1 MIDYRL
7 ALQCG
12 IDLPVPECQ
21 VVLHQPRNEEIALIG
36 ETDFF
41 TGVQC
46 LCLYKS
52 MFVQGKTDLSD
63 VNNFQI
69 FMTIMQEPEA
79 KDKKDATRL
88 VLSLLF
94 PKYNILFTP
103 NSIILQPYNKEKES
117 ENKIIDINNF
127 EQLQEVLRL
136 IFCMKEGP
144 MTSQAFNPK
153 GSKAKEIADK
163 LMRGRERIAA
173 EGGSNCSSI
182 FSQYISIL
190 ETGLQLPPSVL
201 NSMTMYQLYDQV
213 ERYMLKV
220 AWDQDVQVRL
230 AGGKPDN
237 KPDNWMKNIH

>member
-1 MIDYRL
+1 MRDYRL

-21 VVLHQPRNEEIALIG
+21 IVLHQPRIAEIGLIG

-46 LCLYKS
+46 LCLYKT
-52 MFVQGKTDLSD
+52 MFMSDKTDLSD

-69 FMTIMQEPEA
+69 FMTIMQEKEA

-88 VLSLLF
+88 VLSLVL
-94 PKYNILFTP
+94 PEYNILFTP
-103 NSIILQPYNKEKES
+103 NSIVLQPHNKEL
-117 ENKIIDINNF
+117 ENRTIDIENF

-136 IFCMKEGP
+136 VFCMKEGP
-144 MTSQAFNPK
+144 MTQQAFNPK
-153 GSKAKEIADK
+153 GNKAKEIAEK
-163 LMRGRERIAA
+163 LMKGRERIAA
-173 EGGSNCSSI
+173 ENGSDHASI
-182 FSQYISIL
+182 FSQYMSIL
-190 ETGLQLPPSVL
+190 QVGLHLPPSVL
-201 NSMTMYQLYDQV
+201 NEMTMYQLYDEV
-213 ERYMLKV
+213 ERYMLKA

-230 AGGKPDN
+230 AGGKPEG

>member
-1 MIDYRL
+1 MRDYRL

-12 IDLPVPECQ
+12 INLLVPECQ
-21 VVLHQPRNEEIALIG
+21 IVLHQPRIEEIALIE

-41 TGVQC
+41 TGIQC

-52 MFVQGKTDLSD
+52 MFVSDKVDLSD
-63 VNNFQI
+63 INNFQI
-69 FMTIMQEPEA
+69 FMMIMQEKEA
-79 KDKKDATRL
+79 KDKKRATQL
-88 VLSLLF
+88 VMQLLL
-94 PKYNILFTP
+94 PNYNILFTP
-103 NSIILQPYNKEKES
+103 KSIVLQPQDKEQ
-117 ENKIIDINNF
+117 ENKIIDESNF

-144 MTSQAFNPK
+144 MTSQAFNPV
-153 GSKAKEIADK
+153 GDKAREIAEK

-173 EGGSNCSSI
+173 ENSGNHASV

-190 ETGLQLPPSVL
+190 QVGLQLPPSVL
-201 NSMTMYQLYDQV
+201 SSMTMYQLYDQI

-220 AWDQDVQVRL
+220 AWDQDVAVRL

>member
-1 MIDYRL
+1 MRDYRL

-21 VVLHQPRNEEIALIG
+21 IVLHQPRIAEIGLIG

-46 LCLYKS
+46 LCLYKT
-52 MFVQGKTDLSD
+52 MFVSDKTDLSD

-69 FMTIMQEPEA
+69 FMTIMQEKEA

-88 VLSLLF
+88 VLSLVL
-94 PKYNILFTP
+94 PEYNILFTP
-103 NSIILQPYNKEKES
+103 NSIVLQPHNKEL
-117 ENKIIDINNF
+117 ENKTIDIENF

-136 IFCMKEGP
+136 VFCMKEGP
-144 MTSQAFNPK
+144 MTQQAFNPK
-153 GSKAKEIADK
+153 GNKAKEIAEK
-163 LMRGRERIAA
+163 LMKGRERIAA
-173 EGGSNCSSI
+173 ENGSDHASI
-182 FSQYISIL
+182 FSQYMSIL
-190 ETGLQLPPSVL
+190 QVGLHLPPSVL
-201 NSMTMYQLYDQV
+201 NEMTMYQLYDEV
-213 ERYMLKV
+213 ERYMLKA

-230 AGGKPDN
+230 AGGKPEG